1 MTRKEI
7 DIEELKQYIDGALC
21 DDVDLLGY
29 YDKGEHIAT
38 ITEACEN
45 IHQKIKHNYPDA
57 KLYGIEDSGVPIA
70 YFVSSGTILVSF
82 GMSLG
87 YRDKENLAEF
97 WDNIKQVM
105 GSGFQSIIYSYN
117 DRALGF
123 LKKCGMDIIFDN
135 VTVLQYN

>member
-1 MTRKEI
+1 MVRKELNI
-7 DIEELKQYIDGALC
+7 DELKTYIDGALC
-21 DDVDLLGY
+21 DDVDLLSY
-29 YDKGEHIAT
+29 YDKGEHIET
-38 ITEACEN
+38 ILAACEN
-45 IHQKIKHNYPDA
+45 IYLKIKHNYPDA

-70 YFVSSGTILVSF
+70 YFVGSGTILVSF

-87 YRDKENLAEF
+87 YRTKESLTEF
-97 WDNIKQVM
+97 WDNIKQIM
-105 GSGFQSIIYSYN
+105 GNNFQSIIYSYN